1 MFYHVF
7 STKVN
12 PGGASIHG
20 INKLASLKPFLVNL
34 LLHEIKLLNIPS
46 DTRALALHPS
56 LPIQLNLPV
65 APIRLTAF
73 ISSATSWSDAKR
85 ITPEIKRNV
94 SYYSYISYILLF

>member
-1 MFYHVF
+1 M
-7 STKVN
+7 
-12 PGGASIHG
+12 
-20 INKLASLKPFLVNL
+20 
-34 LLHEIKLLNIPS
+34 HEIELLNIPS

-85 ITPEIKRNV
+85 ITPEIKRNRAITYYV
-94 SYYSYISYILLF
+94 SKKELVRLIQKTTIFVNI